1 MITGA
6 ISVAK
11 YIGMLQIKTYNF
23 TGMLGSPDNE
33 KSERGI

>member
-23 TGMLGSPDNE
+23 HGILGSRDNK
-33 KSERGI
+33 KSERRI